1 MEDQSPETLEA
12 REREQLLRSYQ
23 NAIRLAKDYRHKRFD
38 RFYGKRVAGLR
49 RNADTVSYQITLRDK
64 ECEFWHNY
72 RSKSPKR
79 QREVFAEM
87 LADLKQDTT
96 GRMSPLRHFYPGVS
110 DSLAV
115 QQWLAAADSLV
126 NQFQPIALDYG
137 FYNFSSEGRHIRF
150 WSNGGTLFYADS
162 DSASVQASADWM
174 NWRRSHTRG
183 YDGAW
188 TSVWTFVR
196 LNEHF
201 TFHYES
207 DTLRLDK

>member
-1 MEDQSPETLEA
+1 M
-12 REREQLLRSYQ
+12 LLSYS

-38 RFYGKRVAGLR
+38 RFYGKRIDGLR
-49 RNADTVSYQITLRDK
+49 RNADTVSYQITLLDK
-64 ECEFWHNY
+64 EKKFYYNY

-79 QREVFAEM
+79 QHEVFTEM
-87 LADLKQDTT
+87 LDDLKRDTT

-115 QQWLAAADSLV
+115 RQWLAAADSLV

-137 FYNFSSEGRHIRF
+137 FYKFISEGRHIRF
-150 WSNGGTLFYADS
+150 FSGGGSLLYAES
-162 DSASVQASADWM
+162 DSASVQSCAELM
-174 NWRRSHTRG
+174 NWERSHTHG
-183 YDGAW
+183 YGGAW
-188 TSVWTFVR
+188 SSVWTFTR

-201 TFHYES
+201 TFYYPS